1 MPIRRSR
8 VSRPVRLVQ
17 IANPIS
23 SEGVHITVA
32 PFPKLQTPNCQRSA
46 RSPAGPI
53 RTQGHFRK
61 VLHRRRAWPSECPG
75 HNHKSEVYWSLRS
88 GMLGRMADPFK
99 RLVVLM
105 LENRSFDNRIGYL
118 KAADYPIDGLDGDE
132 TNLPQGEGP
141 SIRVSPAARS
151 ISDLDPDPSHEFPD
165 VNLQIFSNSAGEDTG
180 QPKMQGFVQN
190 YAKVSGS
197 ASQGARIM
205 KCFHG
210 RSLPVLATLARQFAV
225 CDRWFSSVPGSTI
238 PNRLFACAATS
249 GGSLTQDAVLAP
261 ATAKTIFEIIDDPA
275 NPATFRIYTNGPSV
289 LMTNLYL
296 ARHQNKFFD
305 YSRFRGDCQQNL
317 LPQFT
322 FIEPSYDNDLRNGI
336 FATSQHPDFAVDSGE
351 ALISE
356 VYSAIRDSPLWNDTL
371 LLIVYDEHGGLFDHV
386 TPPTLVRDPEFP
398 DIPASQDFGFK
409 FDRLGVRVPAVF
421 VSPWIQAGTILHR
434 QFDHCSIVAT
444 VRKLFCLDKAPFNW
458 REGQAATFEDIAN
471 LAAMRPD
478 KPNLPNATASDG
490 TIPLPRAVMLS
501 DADRAAAN
509 AAMTAAGMPPAP
521 HVADQNPITPHA

>member
-1 MPIRRSR
+1 M
-8 VSRPVRLVQ
+8 
-17 IANPIS
+17 AN
-23 SEGVHITVA
+23 
-32 PFPKLQTPNCQRSA
+32 
-46 RSPAGPI
+46 
-53 RTQGHFRK
+53 
-61 VLHRRRAWPSECPG
+61 
-75 HNHKSEVYWSLRS
+75 
-88 GMLGRMADPFK
+88 PFK

-105 LENRSFDNRIGYL
+105 LENRSFDHMLGYL
-118 KAADYPIDGLDGDE
+118 KAADYPIDGLNGDE
-132 TNLPQGEGP
+132 TNPPLGGEGP
-141 SIRVSPAARS
+141 SIRVSSTARS
-151 ISDLDPDPSHEFPD
+151 ISDLDPDPSHEFAE
-165 VNLQIFSNSAGEDTG
+165 VNLQIFSNSAGEDIG

-197 ASQGARIM
+197 ASRGARIM

-261 ATAKTIFEIIDDPA
+261 ATAKTIFQIIDNLE

-305 YSRFRGDCQQNL
+305 YSRFRDDCQQNL
-317 LPQFT
+317 VPEFT
-322 FIEPSYDNDLRNGI
+322 FIEPSYDNDIRNGI
-336 FATSQHPDFAVDSGE
+336 FATSQHPDFAMDAGE
-351 ALISE
+351 ALIAE

-371 LLIVYDEHGGLFDHV
+371 LLIVYDEHGGLFHHV
-386 TPPTLVRDPEFP
+386 TPPILVRDPQFP
-398 DIPASQDFGFK
+398 DIPASKDFGFK

-444 VRKLFCLDKAPFNW
+444 VRKLFCLDKTPFNW
-458 REGQAATFEDIAN
+458 REAQAATFENVAN

-490 TIPLPRAVMLS
+490 TIPVPRAAILS
-501 DADRAAAN
+501 DADRQAAN
-509 AAMTAAGMPPAP
+509 AAMTAAGMAPAL
-521 HVADQNPITPHA
+521 HVADPDPITPDTAPVPAPNQHKPPTQLTLQIAQAAQNTLTQMGKRATTTTDRIGTSQDAADFLGEAMALMGRSSGAGK

>member
-1 MPIRRSR
+1 M
-8 VSRPVRLVQ
+8 LDGM
-17 IANPIS
+17 AN
-23 SEGVHITVA
+23 
-32 PFPKLQTPNCQRSA
+32 
-46 RSPAGPI
+46 
-53 RTQGHFRK
+53 
-61 VLHRRRAWPSECPG
+61 
-75 HNHKSEVYWSLRS
+75 
-88 GMLGRMADPFK
+88 PFK

-105 LENRSFDNRIGYL
+105 LENRSFDHMLGYL
-118 KAADYPIDGLDGDE
+118 KSADYPIDGLDGDE
-132 TNLPQGEGP
+132 TNLPQGGEGP
-141 SIRVSPAARS
+141 SIRVSPGARS
-151 ISDLDPDPSHEFPD
+151 ISDLDPDPSHEFPN
-165 VNLQIFSNSAGEDTG
+165 VNLQIFSNLAGEDTG

-190 YAKVSGS
+190 YAKISGS

-210 RSLPVLATLARQFAV
+210 KSLPVLATLARQFAV

-261 ATAKTIFEIIDDPA
+261 AAAKTIFQIIDDPA
-275 NPATFRIYTNGPSV
+275 NPATFRIYTNGPSI
-289 LMTNLYL
+289 LMANLYL

-305 YSRFRGDCQQNL
+305 YSRFRDDCRQNL
-317 LPQFT
+317 LPEFT
-322 FIEPSYDNDLRNGI
+322 FVEPAYDNDLRNGI
-336 FATSQHPDFAVDSGE
+336 LATSQHPDFAVDAGE

-386 TPPTLVRDPEFP
+386 TPPTLVRDPQFP
-398 DIPASQDFGFK
+398 DIPASKDFGFK

-421 VSPWIQAGTILHR
+421 VSPWLRAGTILRR

-444 VRKLFCLDKAPFNW
+444 VRKLFCLDKASFNW

-490 TIPLPRAVMLS
+490 TIPLPRAVVLS
-501 DADRAAAN
+501 DADRQAAN
-509 AAMTAAGMPPAP
+509 AAMAAAGMAPAQR
-521 HVADQNPITPHA
+521 VADPNPITPDAAAVPTANGRKPAQLTLQIAEAVQNTLTKMGKKTAITADQIVNSQDAADFFGEAMALMGTTGARK